1 MNVNKNEHNHKNEN
15 ENENKLENNRIK
27 KNESN
32 NKNENKVKEKKVEK
46 EEEEWLNKEL
56 VDEPLTFKAEKRIVP
71 FNHNRSKSL
80 SFLQNSSKSNQYS
93 KYHISNNNSMIQN
106 SIKEEGNEISNNNKE
121 FNDYPNEKS
130 LVPFHNTRK
139 NLDRRPLPSLTY
151 SPLKNNEK
159 EKIYSNENYALKE
172 YNDDNAI
179 DGKEYSKELV
189 IKRIKGGLNHHE
201 NRKRIEVVPF
211 NSIKYLVKR
220 SISTPKHQSIWDIII
235 KKINLEKLIK
245 NINNLFYRDFQNSPK
260 QKKIKNRKR
269 IQSVKGK
276 NNKKSFPYQPRRH
289 TYQNSKIYFTH
300 LPNQKNVIET
310 KFHSRNLYGKR
321 EELKK
326 INPPEKQL
334 TTFKPYYSQLKINQ
348 YNQLINTI
356 KQKTIILNMILFLLK
371 VYLLYQVLYPHK
383 LFFVVAL
390 LLIIYNSNILR
401 FNIFRFLA
409 YSILDISF
417 IYFVKIFYILYHGK

>member
-201 NRKRIEVVPF
+201 NRKRIEGKVY
-211 NSIKYLVKR
+211 KY
-220 SISTPKHQSIWDIII
+220 IFIYI
-235 KKINLEKLIK
+235 KKKKKTINLFIL
-245 NINNLFYRDFQNSPK
+245 Y
-260 QKKIKNRKR
+260 
-269 IQSVKGK
+269 
-276 NNKKSFPYQPRRH
+276 
-289 TYQNSKIYFTH
+289 IY
-300 LPNQKNVIET
+300 
-310 KFHSRNLYGKR
+310 
-321 EELKK
+321 
-326 INPPEKQL
+326 
-334 TTFKPYYSQLKINQ
+334 
-348 YNQLINTI
+348 
-356 KQKTIILNMILFLLK
+356 
-371 VYLLYQVLYPHK
+371 
-383 LFFVVAL
+383 
-390 LLIIYNSNILR
+390 IYNEIKLN
-401 FNIFRFLA
+401 
-409 YSILDISF
+409 Y
-417 IYFVKIFYILYHGK
+417 